1 MGFTRLSQRRQE
13 AGQGQGLWQRWEMQ
27 AVSGLAP
34 KNPDPAQMAR
44 LGCVAPA
51 QKLTQSS

>member
-1 MGFTRLSQRRQE
+1 MGFRRLSQRRQE
-13 AGQGQGLWQRWEMQ
+13 AGQGQVLQQRWEML

-34 KNPDPAQMAR
+34 KNPDLAQLAR
-44 LGCVAPA
+44 LGCVVPA